1 MKLIFMYN
9 LDKEYWYH
17 LCETLLLELRISWSV
32 VFILLH
38 VFSHLPHKA
47 YPMLPRD
54 NLLRWLSQLW
64 FSLEKIIFLVWWFL
78 TLLWP
83 SQLHSYILQLLIGV
97 EIMGVI
103 SLPFQALTA
112 PSANRL
118 RYSSWIALPHSILP
132 LFLLGHSS

>member
-1 MKLIFMYN
+1 MWNFILIKIKMEKNSLFSTLQSYYEKKINFEEKKMKLIFMYN

-64 FSLEKIIFLVWWFL
+64 FSLEKIIFLG
-78 TLLWP
+78 
-83 SQLHSYILQLLIGV
+83 Y
-97 EIMGVI
+97 
-103 SLPFQALTA
+103 
-112 PSANRL
+112 
-118 RYSSWIALPHSILP
+118 
-132 LFLLGHSS
+132 